1 MLEEAFCESVRLFDV
16 GYPIVC
22 NLLCM
27 WYITKKDEQMN
38 NALTRLQ
45 SSLDGVTSAVDNLRE
60 GIEGNEN

>member
-1 MLEEAFCESVRLFDV
+1 MDTIVTAISNI

-45 SSLDGVTSAVDNLRE
+45 SSLDGVTNAVDSLRE
-60 GIEGNEN
+60 KFESNEN

>member
-1 MLEEAFCESVRLFDV
+1 MDNIVTAISNI

-38 NALTRLQ
+38 NALIKLQ
-45 SSLDGVTSAVDNLRE
+45 SSLDGVTSAVNNLRE
-60 GIEGNEN
+60 RMENDG

>member
-1 MLEEAFCESVRLFDV
+1 METIVTAISNI

-38 NALTRLQ
+38 STLARLQ
-45 SSLDGVTSAVDNLRE
+45 SSLDGVTNAVDSLRE
-60 GIEGNEN
+60 KIRDNEI

>member
-1 MLEEAFCESVRLFDV
+1 METIVTAISNI

-38 NALTRLQ
+38 NTLTRLQ
-45 SSLDGVTSAVDNLRE
+45 SSLDRVTSAVDSLRE
-60 GIEGNEN
+60 KIKDNEN